1 MDVGEVARKSRC
13 GEHMRKTVMSAVCL
27 KALLVPVFVMGG
39 TAAIQAAPQEY
50 VTAKGGTGQAGGRL
64 VVALRSE
71 PKTLNPILSVD
82 ATSREVIGA
91 MNADLIHINRETQRT
106 EPALAKSWSVSS
118 DGRRYTLQLRRG
130 VKFSDGAP
138 FTADDVV
145 FSFQLYLDENL
156 HSPQRDLL
164 VLDGKPII
172 VRKIDAY
179 TVECELAKPYAPA
192 ERLFDGLA
200 MMPSHLLEKPYR
212 EGKLEQTW
220 ATNAPAAEM
229 AGLGAFRLR
238 EYIPGQRM
246 VLERNPNYWK
256 TDAVGNRLPYLT
268 ELTFIFVPN
277 EDAQVIKFQSSET
290 HILERA
296 GADNFAL
303 LQKDAKAKGEC
314 LYDLGPG
321 LEFLFLFFNMN
332 HLDATKSPDI
342 TAKQAWFR
350 DLQFRQAVSLA
361 MDRKGMARLV
371 YDGRATPIWGNVTP
385 GNKLWLNGN
394 LPHPERSLEQGKTLL
409 QSAGFSWNAS
419 GALLDTQKRPVTFT
433 ILVSSSNA
441 QRTKL
446 ATIAQ
451 DDLKQLGMDVHI
463 VPMEFRALVDRVLNT
478 KEYEGVLMN
487 LVNGD
492 VDPTPEMNLW
502 LSSGETHLW
511 DLGEAKPATPWE
523 AELDHLMEDQMTTTD
538 YAARKKLYD
547 RVQELAAQNLPFIF
561 LLSPNILV
569 GAQVTVG
576 NFRPAILE
584 PYALW
589 NVDQLFIRTA
599 GAAKCP

>member
-1 MDVGEVARKSRC
+1 MKKV
-13 GEHMRKTVMSAVCL
+13 
-27 KALLVPVFVMGG
+27 
-39 TAAIQAAPQEY
+39 AAPSFARAFLGF
-50 VTAKGGTGQAGGRL
+50 TLLILGGALPIRATPQDYAIANGEPGPAGGNL

-91 MNADLIHINRETQRT
+91 MNADLIHINRETQHT
-106 EPALAKSWSVSS
+106 ESGLAKSWSISP
-118 DGRRYTLQLRRG
+118 DGRKYTLQLRRR

-145 FSFQLYLDENL
+145 FSFQLYLDEKL

-164 VLDGKPII
+164 VLDDKPIA
-172 VRKIDAY
+172 VKKVDAY
-179 TVECELAKPYAPA
+179 TVEFELAKPYGPA

-200 MMPSHLLEKPYR
+200 ILPSHLLEKPYR
-212 EGKLEQTW
+212 EGKLAQLW
-220 ATNAPAAEM
+220 GTNARPDEI
-229 AGLGAFRLR
+229 AGLGAFRWK
-238 EYIPGQRM
+238 EYVPGQRM

-256 TDAVGNRLPYLT
+256 TDAKGSRLPYLA
-268 ELTFIFVPN
+268 ELTFLFVPN
-277 EDAQVIKFQSSET
+277 EDAQVIKFQSNET
-290 HILERA
+290 QILERA
-296 GADNFAL
+296 SADNFSL
-303 LQKDAKAKGEC
+303 LQKDAKSKGHC

-321 LEFLFLFFNMN
+321 LEFIFLLLNMN
-332 HLDATKSPDI
+332 QLDPAKFGDI
-342 TAKQAWFR
+342 AAKQAWFS
-350 DLQFRQAVSLA
+350 DLRFRKAVSLA
-361 MDRKGMARLV
+361 MDRPGMARLV
-371 YDGRATPIWGNVTP
+371 YNGRATPVWGNVTP
-385 GNKLWLNGN
+385 GNKLWLNTS
-394 LPHPERSLEQGKTLL
+394 LPHPTRSIEEAKKELEA
-409 QSAGFSWNAS
+409 AGYSWNAN
-419 GALLDTQKRPVTFT
+419 GALLDPQKHPVTFS

-451 DDLKQLGMDVHI
+451 DDLKQLGMEVQI

-478 KEYEGVLMN
+478 KEYEAVLMN

-511 DLGEAKPATPWE
+511 DLGENKPATPWE
-523 AELDHLMEDQMTTTD
+523 ADLDHLMEAQMTTTD

-547 RVQELAAQNLPFIF
+547 RVQELVAENLPFIF

-569 GAQVTVG
+569 GAQATVG
-576 NFRPAILE
+576 NFHPAILE

-589 NVDQLFIRTA
+589 NADQIFLRPP
-599 GAAKCP
+599 GAAKCQ

>member
-1 MDVGEVARKSRC
+1 
-13 GEHMRKTVMSAVCL
+13 MRKAIMSTVCV
-27 KALLVPVFVMGG
+27 KALLVSAFVMGG
-39 TAAIQAAPQEY
+39 TAA
-50 VTAKGGTGQAGGRL
+50 TGRL

-106 EPALAKSWSVSS
+106 ESALAKSWSVSL
-118 DGRRYTLQLRRG
+118 DGRRYTLQLRQG

-164 VLDGKPII
+164 VLDGKPIS

-220 ATNAPAAEM
+220 STNARAAEM

-238 EYIPGQRM
+238 EYMPGQRM

-290 HILERA
+290 HVLERA

-303 LQKDAKAKGEC
+303 LQRDAKANGEC

-332 HLDATKSPDI
+332 HLDATKSPEI

-350 DLQFRQAVSLA
+350 DLQFRQAVSRA

-385 GNKLWLNGN
+385 GNKLWLNTN
-394 LPHPERSLEQGKTLL
+394 LRHPERSLEQAKTLL

-478 KEYEGVLMN
+478 KEYEAVLMN

-523 AELDHLMEDQMTTTD
+523 TELDHLMEAQMTTTD

-569 GAQVTVG
+569 GAQATVG

-589 NVDQLFIRTA
+589 NADQLFIRAA
-599 GAAKCP
+599 GAAKCQ